1 MFAAW
6 SDVDDPPAATARKRL
21 DMAADRL
28 TTLEIRTAEQERTIE
43 ELSGQIAAQW
53 KVIDRM
59 QRKLDTLTERF
70 LSLEEQA
77 APDVPVTK
85 PPHW

>member
-1 MFAAW
+1 M
-6 SDVDDPPAATARKRL
+6 T
-21 DMAADRL
+21 ADRV
-28 TTLEIRTAEQERTIE
+28 TTLEIRAAEQERTIE

-53 KVIDRM
+53 KAIDGM
-59 QRKLDTLTERF
+59 QRRLEALAQRF
-70 LSLEEQA
+70 LALEEQA

>member
-1 MFAAW
+1 M
-6 SDVDDPPAATARKRL
+6 VMP
-21 DMAADRL
+21 ADRL

-53 KVIDRM
+53 QTIDKL
-59 QRKLDTLTERF
+59 QKKLDALTERF
-70 LSLEEQA
+70 LTLEEA
-77 APDVPVTK
+77 SRPDIPVTK